1 MVENGVRVFG
11 FLLAPG
17 GSELGHPKN
26 VPLAAPLLLPDFASN
41 HLLVSLETGQA
52 VQMTWG
58 RESPPVT
65 ASPFRV
71 FLEVEVDG
79 HEVVDLIP
87 QLVVGQLEL
96 SDLRVLVLEVLL
108 QGLLDQLVLD
118 LGVHDRPRDHP
129 PGPLAK
135 AQRRD
140 RFVFELKGFG
150 SHRCPRPWPTN
161 SR

>member
-1 MVENGVRVFG
+1 MENGVGVFG

-17 GSELGHPKN
+17 GSELGHPEN

-58 RESPPVT
+58 REFRPVT
-65 ASPFRV
+65 ASPLWV
-71 FLEVEVDG
+71 FLEVEVRG
-79 HEVVDLIP
+79 LEVVDLIP